1 MRGPRYGHAVLGGTF
16 DRLHAGHVALLGT
29 AFRLGRTVSIGV
41 TTDAFLAAH
50 PKPDGGRIPS
60 YATRRRALR
69 RWLSRR
75 YPVARWKVVP
85 LGDRFGRSVEPGV
98 DVLVVSADT
107 LKGGRAVN
115 AERRRRG
122 RPVTPLAVVP
132 LVLADDL
139 LPVSSRRIRAGTID
153 RNGRRRSPLPFGL
166 GLSDEADRDA
176 ALRAIRRVFPS
187 ARISVKVDSAGRA
200 RRGARAARSLARA
213 AAVGHELALGVARA
227 PRGGWYLVERGPL
240 GEIGPVALSR
250 GSSAALGPRIA
261 SLLAPRV
268 GRKAFPP
275 EQPSRR

>member
-16 DRLHAGHVALLGT
+16 DRLHAGHAALLAT

-41 TTDAFLAAH
+41 TTDAFLSAH

-60 YATRRRALR
+60 YASRRRALR

-85 LGDRFGRSVEPGV
+85 LGDPFGRSVEPGV

-107 LKGGRAVN
+107 VKGGRAVN
-115 AERRRRG
+115 VERRRRG
-122 RPVTPLAVVP
+122 RPATALAVVP

-153 RNGRRRSPLPFGL
+153 RNGRRRSPLSFGL

-176 ALRAIRRVFPS
+176 AFRAIRRVFPT
-187 ARISVKVDSAGRA
+187 AQISVMLDPFGGRG
-200 RRGARAARSLARA
+200 RGATGARSLARA
-213 AAVGHELALGVARA
+213 AAVGRELGLGVARA
-227 PRGGWYLVERGPL
+227 PRGGWFLVEQGPL
-240 GEIGPVALSR
+240 GEIGPIALSR
-250 GSSAALGPRIA
+250 GSSAELGARIA

-275 EQPSRR
+275 GRPSRR

>member
-16 DRLHAGHVALLGT
+16 DRLHAGHVALLAT

-50 PKPDGGRIPS
+50 PKPDAGRIPS

-69 RWLSRR
+69 RWLTRR
-75 YPVARWKVVP
+75 YPEARWKVVP

-122 RPVTPLAVVP
+122 RSVTALAVVP

-153 RNGRRRSPLPFGL
+153 RTGRRRSPLPFGL
-166 GLSDEADRDA
+166 GLSEEADREA

-187 ARISVKVDSAGRA
+187 ARISVTVDRAGHGGS
-200 RRGARAARSLARA
+200 GARGARSLARA
-213 AAVGHELALGVARA
+213 AAAGHELGLGVTRA
-227 PRGGWYLVERGPL
+227 ARGGWFLVEQGPL
-240 GEIGPVALSR
+240 GEIGPVALPE
-250 GSSAALGPRIA
+250 GSSAVLSARIA
-261 SLLAPRV
+261 ALLAPRV

-275 EQPSRR
+275 GRPSHR